1 VVSSPHWHGI
11 ELDSFYDG
19 VAGWSGQ
26 SDRQASPILPGESF
40 VAKFTPPR
48 AGTFIYHTHWHDDAQ
63 LAGGLYG
70 PLIVL
75 EPGEKYDP
83 ETDHIVVIG
92 LNGVIQEDQWA
103 TPSIITFNGKTT
115 PDPIIMRA
123 DVPNRLRLI
132 NITANGVSLWVLL
145 QGVPSSRGTG
155 SPWRRGNVPDTR
167 AQARPAMQVIAV
179 GETYDFELVPSGS
192 RSAFLLELRRSDGG
206 YLFHQIKGSQWAA
219 WRPRGISLCRE

>member
-1 VVSSPHWHGI
+1 M
-11 ELDSFYDG
+11 
-19 VAGWSGQ
+19 
-26 SDRQASPILPGESF
+26 
-40 VAKFTPPR
+40 
-48 AGTFIYHTHWHDDAQ
+48 HDDAQ
-63 LAGGLYG
+63 LAGGLYA

-132 NITANGVSLWVLL
+132 NITANGGTMANVEGYVLEVF
-145 QGVPSSRGTG
+145 QRDGGTWKVVATSYTTKSPPATTSRK
-155 SPWRRGNVPDTR
+155 WRRPKSPGHSCGLAALCSPPTLISR
-167 AQARPAMQVIAV
+167 TAV
-179 GETYDFELVPSGS
+179 SSLLRSPSVTPC
-192 RSAFLLELRRSDGG
+192 L
-206 YLFHQIKGSQWAA
+206 
-219 WRPRGISLCRE
+219 

>member
-1 VVSSPHWHGI
+1 M
-11 ELDSFYDG
+11 
-19 VAGWSGQ
+19 
-26 SDRQASPILPGESF
+26 
-40 VAKFTPPR
+40 
-48 AGTFIYHTHWHDDAQ
+48 HDDAQ
-63 LAGGLYG
+63 LAGGLYA

-145 QGVPSSRGTG
+145 QGVPFEQ
-155 SPWRRGNVPDTR
+155 GNWKPVAKDGATLPDTQ
-167 AQARPAMQVIAV
+167 AQPRPARQVIAV

-192 RSAFLLELRRSDGG
+192 RSAFFPLWLELRRSDGG
-206 YLFHQIKGSQWAA
+206 YLLQAPIRTQQ
-219 WRPRGISLCRE
+219 